1 MIDRMTNPN
10 PSPELLPCPFCGGEA
25 AIQLDRGR
33 GTVGVGCTKCTA
45 CQPPSWD
52 IDSETWARRAWNTRA
67 LSQTLPAPGEV
78 ERRLAPAIE
87 RLRIAVEHY
96 RDNGGEYQVKLPR
109 SCFAGREEWAPWFA
123 IRHLRD
129 MLAALD
135 TLTLATVAAAN
146 DEGDWVNHER
156 IRQEAQTSGYRQ
168 AIDDAAK
175 VVDVM
180 TDAEDDASTF
190 LALDAARAAIR
201 LLSQGGG
208 K

>member
-1 MIDRMTNPN
+1 MTLNPN

-67 LSQTLPAPGEV
+67 LSPQTLPATGEV
-78 ERRLAPAIE
+78 ERAAVVAYIRRQSDRGADIGNEKPKGSTARAAFGGGSLALKRVADNIE
-87 RLRIAVEHY
+87 AGEHILN
-96 RDNGGEYQVKLPR
+96 DNALP
-109 SCFAGREEWAPWFA
+109 
-123 IRHLRD
+123 
-129 MLAALD
+129 
-135 TLTLATVAAAN
+135 ATVSAAN
-146 DEGDWVNHER
+146 DEGV
-156 IRQEAQTSGYRQ
+156 
-168 AIDDAAK
+168 
-175 VVDVM
+175 
-180 TDAEDDASTF
+180 
-190 LALDAARAAIR
+190 ALDWRAVAKLAGEHGVRYRTNTALEKFLAAIR